1 MAKNKNAL
9 RKHYVAPWS
18 KETPDTEPQNGAWL
32 WLAKDITESA
42 PENDEEVD
50 ESADFTGD
58 GTPISTVTSVKRGR
72 SFTGWR
78 NPEDAAQNFIADME
92 DKLGEGRFCWYKEV
106 SADGKT
112 QKVGV
117 ATVSEI
123 EIGDGEASE
132 YESFACKIT
141 WNSLP
146 KKTAVVGGK

>member
-1 MAKNKNAL
+1 
-9 RKHYVAPWS
+9 
-18 KETPDTEPQNGAWL
+18 
-32 WLAKDITESA
+32 
-42 PENDEEVD
+42 
-50 ESADFTGD
+50 
-58 GTPISTVTSVKRGR
+58 
-72 SFTGWR
+72 
-78 NPEDAAQNFIADME
+78 ME

-146 KKTAVVGGK
+146 KKTAVVGG